1 MSHLGG
7 QSCLNQKYFY
17 ISIIL
22 LIISFYFN
30 TFNPYLSQQITSI
43 KYLMIACSVVNVIIL
58 IAAIIFSDKAI
69 KHLNENSDWIR
80 IASKIL
86 PFIILLVIIF
96 HIYASITTFGII
108 K

>member
-58 IAAIIFSDKAI
+58 IAAIIFLI
-69 KHLNENSDWIR
+69 KRLS
-80 IASKIL
+80 
-86 PFIILLVIIF
+86 
-96 HIYASITTFGII
+96 T
-108 K
+108 

>member
-1 MSHLGG
+1 MSK
-7 QSCLNQKYFY
+7 SKIFY

-58 IAAIIFSDKAI
+58 IAAIIFLI
-69 KHLNENSDWIR
+69 KRLS
-80 IASKIL
+80 
-86 PFIILLVIIF
+86 
-96 HIYASITTFGII
+96 T
-108 K
+108 